1 MPLRERFTLCR
12 EFRKA
17 AGGKSMHVVAIY
29 NNKGGE
35 GKSTVTVGIAEFLAA
50 NRNKKVLVVDLDAQ
64 ASSSCALLGRQS
76 LNAAIREGRT
86 VVDLAAQLKQTRRPS
101 IDPEQFLVWRAASE
115 ARGSALESMAM
126 LVPDGD
132 RMYDVE
138 SSMVWGKHN
147 HLFRDWLKPK
157 LTEFDFVL
165 IDLPANVTKSAMVCV
180 NGLAMSDFVL
190 IPTRSTHISL
200 NGLPRTFSLIDQVRN
215 VNGDGFPTVLGFLLN
230 ATDKRNQQYRSIVRP
245 MVAASTDGEIPPFFQ
260 NHWPASPA
268 LEAATDEDRDARTLK
283 ERFGNAYDH
292 ARKVARELEVACEKY
307 ERTQVQPIKLS
318 LWQRLGL
325 A

>member
-1 MPLRERFTLCR
+1 
-12 EFRKA
+12 
-17 AGGKSMHVVAIY
+17 MHVIAIY

-64 ASSSCALLGRQS
+64 ASSSCALLGRKT
-76 LNAAIREGRT
+76 LNQAIAEGRT
-86 VVDLAAQLKQTRRPS
+86 VVELAAQLRQSRHPS
-101 IDPEQFLVWRAASE
+101 IDPERFLVWRAGAE
-115 ARGSALESMAM
+115 ARGSALESLAL

-138 SSMVWGKHN
+138 TSMNWGRHN
-147 HLFRDWLKPK
+147 ELFQRYLKPK

-165 IDLPANVTKSAMVCV
+165 IDLPANVTKAAMISI

-200 NGLPRTFSLIDQVRN
+200 NGLPRTFSLIEQIRD
-215 VNGDGFPTVLGFLLN
+215 VNGNGLPAVLGFLLN
-230 ATDKRNQQYRSIVRP
+230 ATDKRHQQYRSVVKPVVEI
-245 MVAASTDGEIPPFFQ
+245 SSNGQIPPFFQ
-260 NHWPASPA
+260 NHWPPSPA
-268 LEAATDEDRDARTLK
+268 FEAATDEDRDARTLK
-283 ERFGNAYDH
+283 ERFGAAYEL

-307 ERTQVQPIKLS
+307 DHKAVQPVKLNI
-318 LWQRLGL
+318 WQKLGL